1 MLPLI
6 RNCLRTILITL
17 YTSLHKYLLTMIW
30 YAVNLLASRGNN
42 ALQQIR
48 GDIMGYFT
56 QGTSYNEAMDL
67 AVTRDEAR
75 GEVLEHGLEW
85 CDFIEDEG
93 DLPEYKGAQVLAWL
107 GY

>member
-1 MLPLI
+1 MSLGYNAYSKTVLDI
-6 RNCLRTILITL
+6 SRFRCILIT
-17 YTSLHKYLLTMIW
+17 
-30 YAVNLLASRGNN
+30 SRGNT
-42 ALQQIR
+42 ALQHIR